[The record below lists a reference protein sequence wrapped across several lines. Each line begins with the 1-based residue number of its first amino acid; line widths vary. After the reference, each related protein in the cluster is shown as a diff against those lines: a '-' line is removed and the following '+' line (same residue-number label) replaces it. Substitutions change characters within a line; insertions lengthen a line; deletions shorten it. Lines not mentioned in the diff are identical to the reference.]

1 MTTAIIGAGNIGNA
15 VARHLTAGG
24 EQVVLAARD
33 EADAAALTGTLGG
46 LASTAPVK
54 EAIQAAD
61 VVLFAATTGPRFSM
75 TRART
80 RHPGSPDSHPFG
92 RAAAPAPLQRHGR
105 WVAAFADDG
114 TVTHQSIGGT
124 WHAPDELPEYRR
136 ASQTLRSCRS
146 LTR

>member
-1 MTTAIIGAGNIGNA
+1 MTTAIIGAGNIGGA

-24 EQVVLAARD
+24 EQVVLAAGD
-33 EADAAALTGTLGG
+33 EADAAALAGTLGG
-46 LASTAPVK
+46 LASAAPVK

-92 RAAAPAPLQRHGR
+92 RAAAPAPLQRHGDGSR
-105 WVAAFADDG
+105 PSLTTARTPTSPSVAPG
-114 TVTHQSIGGT
+114 T
-124 WHAPDELPEYRR
+124 APDELPE
-136 ASQTLRSCRS
+136 
-146 LTR
+146 

>member
-1 MTTAIIGAGNIGNA
+1 MTTAIIGAGNIGSA

-24 EQVVLAARD
+24 EQVVLAAGD
-33 EADAAALTGTLGG
+33 EADAAALAGTLAG

-75 TRART
+75 TRHVQGTLDPPTPIRSGVLPRLHRFKDT
-80 RHPGSPDSHPFG
+80 GM
-92 RAAAPAPLQRHGR
+92 
-105 WVAAFADDG
+105 VAAFADDG

-124 WHAPDELPEYRR
+124 WHAPDELPENRR
-136 ASQTLRSCRS
+136 ASRPSVRAD
-146 LTR
+146 R

>member
-1 MTTAIIGAGNIGNA
+1 M
-15 VARHLTAGG
+15 TAGG
-24 EQVVLAARD
+24 ERVVLAAGD
-33 EADAAALTGTLGG
+33 EADAAALAGTLGG
-46 LASTAPVK
+46 LASAAPVK

-92 RAAAPAPLQRHGR
+92 RAAAPAPLQRHRG

-114 TVTHQSIGGT
+114 TFGHELRDRPLAHGTLHQTWVDRVERDQLPGEVNDSVGEVCGQHLRTIGT
-124 WHAPDELPEYRR
+124 LP
-136 ASQTLRSCRS
+136 
-146 LTR
+146 